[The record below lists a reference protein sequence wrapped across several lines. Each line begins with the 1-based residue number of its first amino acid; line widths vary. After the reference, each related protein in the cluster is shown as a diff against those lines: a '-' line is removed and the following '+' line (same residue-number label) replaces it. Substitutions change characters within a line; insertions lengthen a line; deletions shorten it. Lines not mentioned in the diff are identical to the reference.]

1 MLLSKLFQFVFYI
14 TSKYSIDES
23 HGISHSMNA
32 LYYSNQIFESEIVS
46 YPDLKKYER
55 LIYVSAV
62 VHDMCDKKY
71 MNEMEGIKEV
81 ETYLKEKDV
90 GLEKFEV
97 ETVKNIISTM
107 SYSTVK
113 KNGYPD
119 LGEYQKAY
127 HIVREADLLTAYDF
141 DRSMIYHM
149 CVNKSNLKESFLN
162 AEDLFKKRVL
172 MHNRDKLFI
181 TPYSNFESRKLHMKA
196 IRRMEY
202 WKNILIKRI

>member
-81 ETYLKEKDV
+81 ESYLKEKDV

>member
-32 LYYSNQIFESEIVS
+32 LYYSNQIFESETVS

-81 ETYLKEKDV
+81 ESYLKEKDV

-149 CVNKSNLKESFLN
+149 CVNKSNLKDSFLN

-181 TPYSNFESRKLHMKA
+181 TPYSNFESRKLHIKA

-202 WKNILIKRI
+202 WKNILRKTI

>member
-32 LYYSNQIFESEIVS
+32 LYYSNQIFESEIES

-81 ETYLKEKDV
+81 ESYLKEKDM

-149 CVNKSNLKESFLN
+149 FVNKADLKDSFLN

-196 IRRMEY
+196 IRRMDY
-202 WKNILIKRI
+202 WKNILIKRL

>member
-32 LYYSNQIFESEIVS
+32 LYYSNQIFESEIES

-81 ETYLKEKDV
+81 ESYLKEKDM

-149 CVNKSNLKESFLN
+149 FVNKADLKESFLN

-196 IRRMEY
+196 IRRMDY
-202 WKNILIKRI
+202 WKNILIKRL

>member
-1 MLLSKLFQFVFYI
+1 
-14 TSKYSIDES
+14 
-23 HGISHSMNA
+23 MNA
-32 LYYSNQIFESEIVS
+32 LYYSNQIFESEIES

-81 ETYLKEKDV
+81 ESYLKEKDM

-149 CVNKSNLKESFLN
+149 FVNKADLKDSFLN

-196 IRRMEY
+196 IRRMDY
-202 WKNILIKRI
+202 WKNILIKRL

>member
-81 ETYLKEKDV
+81 ESYLKEKDV

-149 CVNKSNLKESFLN
+149 CVNKTNLKESFLN

>member
-81 ETYLKEKDV
+81 ESYLKEKDV

-113 KNGYPD
+113 KNGFPD

-149 CVNKSNLKESFLN
+149 CVNKTNLKESFLN